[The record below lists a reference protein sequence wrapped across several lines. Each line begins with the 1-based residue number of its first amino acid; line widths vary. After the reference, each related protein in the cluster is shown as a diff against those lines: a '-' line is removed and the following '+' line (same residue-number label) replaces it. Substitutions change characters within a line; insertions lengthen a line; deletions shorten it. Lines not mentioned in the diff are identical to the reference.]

1 MAKLV
6 VFDLDGTLIDSR
18 MDLSGAVNYMR
29 ATMGIEAL
37 ETQRVVH
44 FIGNGVDSL
53 VRRAVAD
60 VDVDFETAL
69 ARMNRHYADHLIDS
83 TYLYPEVFSG
93 LRELKDANFYLAV
106 LTNKSTVN
114 AVKVLRELEI
124 ESIFDA
130 IVGADSEWPLKPEP
144 DALISLQKRYN
155 VDLENC
161 RVVGDNY
168 TDLECARK
176 AGYKSIFVRYGF
188 GEIQDEKPNFQVD
201 SFNEIIPI
209 LFNLK

>member
-1 MAKLV
+1 MSIIEQKRKITNMIRKAKTIFLMAHK
-6 VFDLDGTLIDSR
+6 DLDLDALGSSIGMSMLLKQKRKDCYLIID
-18 MDLSGAVNYMR
+18 DKTHEL
-29 ATMGIEAL
+29 
-37 ETQRVVH
+37 
-44 FIGNGVDSL
+44 GVQ
-53 VRRAVAD
+53 
-60 VDVDFETAL
+60 
-69 ARMNRHYADHLIDS
+69 
-83 TYLYPEVFSG
+83 
-93 LRELKDANFYLAV
+93 
-106 LTNKSTVN
+106 
-114 AVKVLRELEI
+114 KVLRELEI

-161 RVVGDNY
+161 WVVGDNY